1 MAYKPQAGP
10 QMATPNVIPMADS
23 MLVLLIIFMVITPML
38 QKGVSVDMASV
49 ADPREMQDA
58 DKDDAII
65 VAVTRD
71 GTLYLGNTKISK
83 EDITGQIKDRIANK
97 LDKTVYV
104 KSDARAKYGDVV
116 AVVDEIRSAGVD
128 SLGLL
133 TEKTKALAGPST
145 PANAPKPAGGS

>member
-1 MAYKPQAGP
+1 MAYKPVAGP
-10 QMATPNVIPMADS
+10 QMSSPNVIPMADI
-23 MLVLLIIFMVITPML
+23 MLVLLIIFMVVTPML

-49 ADPREMQDA
+49 NDPRDMQDA

-71 GTLYLGNTKISK
+71 GTLYLGNTKINK

-133 TEKTKALAGPST
+133 TEKTK
-145 PANAPKPAGGS
+145 PAGGKPQQPAKTGD

>member
-1 MAYKPQAGP
+1 MAYKPVAGP
-10 QMATPNVIPMADS
+10 QMAAPNVIPMADI
-23 MLVLLIIFMVITPML
+23 MLVLLIIFMVVTPML
-38 QKGVSVDMASV
+38 QKGVSVDMANVS
-49 ADPREMQDA
+49 DPREMQDA

-65 VAVTRD
+65 LAVTRD
-71 GTLYLGNTKISK
+71 GTLYLGNTKIAK

-116 AVVDEIRSAGVD
+116 AAVDEIRSAGVD

-133 TEKTKALAGPST
+133 TEKTKTTT
-145 PANAPKPAGGS
+145 PQKPAQNKAGD